1 MKRKRTATP
10 ARGIRPRIALTA
22 ALAGTCA
29 LGSFPTWAADQGE
42 ADNTNRLQPAADL
55 EEVIVTAEKRDS
67 TVQKTPIS
75 LTAITGADLQAQGV
89 TNLVEVAQQ
98 IPGVSFKT
106 SGPGQTE
113 LRDARPDLDRRRV
126 THRRLLSR

>member
-1 MKRKRTATP
+1 MKSKRTATP
-10 ARGIRPRIALTA
+10 ARGIRPRSALTA

-29 LGSFPTWAADQGE
+29 LGNFPTWAADQGE

-55 EEVIVTAEKRDS
+55 AEVIVTAEKRDS

-89 TNLVEVAQQ
+89 TDLVEVAQQ
-98 IPGVSFKT
+98 VPGVSFKT
-106 SGPGQTE
+106 SGPGQ
-113 LRDARPDLDRRRV
+113 R
-126 THRRLLSR
+126 S